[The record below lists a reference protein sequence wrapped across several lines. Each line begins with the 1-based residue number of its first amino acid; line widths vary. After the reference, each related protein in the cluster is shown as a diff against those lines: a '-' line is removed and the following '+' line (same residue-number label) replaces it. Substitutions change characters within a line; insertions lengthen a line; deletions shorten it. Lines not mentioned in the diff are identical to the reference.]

1 LNYFIKKFHNNLY
14 NLYSVRY
21 GFHQNEENQKVFHG
35 KKKVLKYKLLFLAPH
50 ELVYDVY
57 LV

>member
-1 LNYFIKKFHNNLY
+1 MDFIEMKKIKRYFME
-14 NLYSVRY
+14 R
-21 GFHQNEENQKVFHG
+21 
-35 KKKVLKYKLLFLAPH
+35 KKVLKYKLLFLAPH